1 MFSLNVSV
9 ISVKPHSLH
18 IYKVRGGVLHFPSA
32 FFFFVLDISQSHGI
46 RPSPLIWGPDAPQL
60 ARNTRPCLSF

>member
-9 ISVKPHSLH
+9 VSVKPHSLH
-18 IYKVRGGVLHFPSA
+18 INEFQAGVLQFPSA
-32 FFFFVLDISQSHGI
+32 FFFFVLDTSQSHGI
-46 RPSPLIWGPDAPQL
+46 RASPLIWGPDAPQF